1 MFLPTFFQV
10 SNIELLDIDKSTN
23 VPQDSSYLPA
33 STGSEKTL
41 FGEDNRMVRII
52 NLGTLAI
59 VATSLLI
66 LSASAG
72 SQAKTGEVFETANPA
87 EEVNRF
93 DSDMSNAHKNQV
105 NVLAPISFAEAEE
118 YLNDAKEALA
128 EGEEISEI
136 LENVTSGRTQ
146 LQRAEEMAQ
155 VARTTLPSVIK
166 ARDLARTAGATTLG
180 EDYVKAEKQFL
191 KLTRAIEK
199 NNLKYAQNN
208 RDKVGVAFD
217 ELEVRAIKE
226 QTLGEARKLIDQAVE
241 EGAKKL
247 APQSLEIAQRS
258 LKDADAFITEHRYER
273 EKIQQKSSEALFQA
287 ERLLEVTRQ
296 SKKIKEI
303 EPEEISLWVE
313 GILSKTAS
321 ELSAPDMRNESFD
334 TQRENILGSISALQ
348 EDKQFLASQDKAHV
362 KEIESLK
369 QQIVLLEGKTK
380 EEQAAIERLEKEKR
394 FNELFNEVTG
404 YFSAGEAEVYKQ
416 GNRLI
421 IRLRAIQFP
430 VGQSI
435 IMPDNYGLLSKVQ
448 RAIRTFGEPDV
459 VIEGHTDTAESE
471 EISEHLSQERA
482 ESVRKYLV
490 ANQTLPEDKIVA
502 VGYGSKRP
510 LASNET
516 EMGRAINRRIDVVI
530 SPTTQTG

>member
-1 MFLPTFFQV
+1 MLRMR
-10 SNIELLDIDKSTN
+10 DIGI
-23 VPQDSSYLPA
+23 V
-33 STGSEKTL
+33 
-41 FGEDNRMVRII
+41 
-52 NLGTLAI
+52 AI
-59 VATSLLI
+59 VVATLWF

-72 SQAKTGEVFETANPA
+72 SQTKTGEAAEMVNPA

-93 DSDMSNAHKNQV
+93 DSDMSNAQKNQV
-105 NVLAPISFAEAEE
+105 NVLAPISFGKAEE
-118 YLNDAKEALA
+118 YLNDAKEGLVG
-128 EGEEISEI
+128 GEEISEI
-136 LENVTSGRTQ
+136 LEDITSGRTQ

-166 ARDLARTAGATTLG
+166 ARDLARAAGATSLG

-191 KLTRAIEK
+191 KLTKAIEK

-208 RDKVGVAFD
+208 RDKVGAAFD

-226 QTLGEARKLIDQAVE
+226 QKLGEARKLIDQAEE

-287 ERLLEVTRQ
+287 ERLLELTRQ
-296 SKKIKEI
+296 SKKIKEMK
-303 EPEEISLWVE
+303 PEEISLWVE

-321 ELSAPDMRNESFD
+321 TLSAPDMRNESLD

-348 EDKQFLASQDKAHV
+348 EDKQFLASQNRAH
-362 KEIESLK
+362 EEERESLK

-404 YFSAGEAEVYKQ
+404 YFSTGEAEVYKQ

-430 VGQSI
+430 VGQAV

-459 VIEGHTDTAESE
+459 VIEGHTDTTGSDEVN
-471 EISEHLSQERA
+471 EHLSQERA
-482 ESVRKYLV
+482 ESVRQYLM
-490 ANQTLPEDKIVA
+490 AIQTLPEEKMVA

-516 EMGRAINRRIDVVI
+516 EEGRAINRRIDVVI
-530 SPTTQTG
+530 SPTTQAG

>member
-1 MFLPTFFQV
+1 MLKV
-10 SNIELLDIDKSTN
+10 KS
-23 VPQDSSYLPA
+23 V
-33 STGSEKTL
+33 G
-41 FGEDNRMVRII
+41 
-52 NLGTLAI
+52 I
-59 VATSLLI
+59 VAILVATMWF

-72 SQAKTGEVFETANPA
+72 SQAKTGEVAETVNPA

-105 NVLAPISFAEAEE
+105 NVLAPISFGKAEKD
-118 YLNDAKEALA
+118 LNDAKEALA
-128 EGEEISEI
+128 GGDKISEI
-136 LENVTSGRTQ
+136 LEDITSGRTQ
-146 LQRAEEMAQ
+146 LQRAEEMAE

-166 ARDLARTAGATTLG
+166 ARDLARAAGATSLG
-180 EDYVKAEKQFL
+180 KDYVKAEKQFL
-191 KLTRAIEK
+191 KLTKAIEK

-208 RDKVGVAFD
+208 RDKVGAAFD

-226 QTLGEARKLIDQAVE
+226 QKLGEARKLIDQAEE

-247 APQSLEIAQRS
+247 APQSLEVAEQS

-287 ERLLEVTRQ
+287 ERLLELTRQ
-296 SKKIKEI
+296 SKKIKEM
-303 EPEEISLWVE
+303 EPEQISLWVE

-321 ELSAPDMRNESFD
+321 TLSAPDMRNESFD
-334 TQRENILGSISALQ
+334 TQRENILGSISTLQ
-348 EDKQFLASQDKAHV
+348 EDKQFIASQNRAH
-362 KEIESLK
+362 EEERESLK
-369 QQIVLLEGKTK
+369 QQIALLEGKTK
-380 EEQAAIERLEKEKR
+380 EEQAAIERLEREKR
-394 FNELFNEVTG
+394 FNELFNEVKG
-404 YFSAGEAEVYKQ
+404 YFSTGEAEAYKQ

-430 VGQSI
+430 VGQAV
-435 IMPDNYGLLSKVQ
+435 IMPDNYGLLNKVQ

-459 VIEGHTDTAESE
+459 VIEGHTDTTGSDEVN
-471 EISEHLSQERA
+471 EHLSQERA
-482 ESVRKYLV
+482 ESVRNYLV

-516 EMGRAINRRIDVVI
+516 EEGRAINRRIDVVI
-530 SPTTQTG
+530 SPTTQAG

>member
-1 MFLPTFFQV
+1 MLKV
-10 SNIELLDIDKSTN
+10 KRVGIAAIL
-23 VPQDSSYLPA
+23 VA
-33 STGSEKTL
+33 SIW
-41 FGEDNRMVRII
+41 F
-52 NLGTLAI
+52 
-59 VATSLLI
+59 
-66 LSASAG
+66 LSASAS
-72 SQAKTGEVFETANPA
+72 SQAKTREVAETVNPA

-93 DSDMSNAHKNQV
+93 DSEISNAQKNQV
-105 NVLAPISFAEAEE
+105 NVLAPISFGKAEK
-118 YLNDAKEALA
+118 YLNDAKEAWA
-128 EGEEISEI
+128 GGDEISEI
-136 LENVTSGRTQ
+136 LEDITSGRTQ

-166 ARDLARTAGATTLG
+166 ARELARAAGATNLG

-208 RDKVGVAFD
+208 RDKVGAAFD
-217 ELEVRAIKE
+217 QLEVRAIKE
-226 QTLGEARKLIDQAVE
+226 QKLGEARKLIDQAEE

-247 APQSLEIAQRS
+247 APQSLEIAKRS
-258 LKDADAFITEHRYER
+258 LKDAGAFITEHRYER

-321 ELSAPDMRNESFD
+321 TLSAPDMRNESFD
-334 TQRENILGSISALQ
+334 TQRENILGSISALH

-362 KEIESLK
+362 EEIESLK
-369 QQIVLLEGKTK
+369 QQIALLEGKTK

-530 SPTTQTG
+530 SPTPQAG

>member
-1 MFLPTFFQV
+1 MLKVKPV
-10 SNIELLDIDKSTN
+10 GI
-23 VPQDSSYLPA
+23 A
-33 STGSEKTL
+33 
-41 FGEDNRMVRII
+41 
-52 NLGTLAI
+52 AI
-59 VATSLLI
+59 LVATMWF

-72 SQAKTGEVFETANPA
+72 SQAKTGEVAETVNPA

-93 DSDMSNAHKNQV
+93 DSEISNAQKSQV
-105 NVLAPISFAEAEE
+105 NVLAPISFGKAEK
-118 YLNDAKEALA
+118 YLNDAKEAWA
-128 EGEEISEI
+128 GGDEISEI
-136 LENVTSGRTQ
+136 LEDIISGRIQ

-166 ARDLARTAGATTLG
+166 ARELARAAGATSLG

-191 KLTRAIEK
+191 NLTKAIEK
-199 NNLKYAQNN
+199 NDLKYAQNN
-208 RDKVGVAFD
+208 RDKVGAAFD
-217 ELEVRAIKE
+217 QLEVRAIKE
-226 QTLGEARKLIDQAVE
+226 QKLGEARKLIDQAEE

-247 APQSLEIAQRS
+247 APQTLEIAEQK
-258 LKDADAFITEHRYER
+258 LKDADVFISEHRYER

-303 EPEEISLWVE
+303 EPEQISLWVE

-321 ELSAPDMRNESFD
+321 TLSAPDMRNESFD
-334 TQRENILGSISALQ
+334 TQRENVLGSISALQ

-362 KEIESLK
+362 EEIESLK
-369 QQIVLLEGKTK
+369 QQIALLEGKTK

-404 YFSAGEAEVYKQ
+404 YFSTGEAEVYKQ

-448 RAIRTFGEPDV
+448 RAIRTFGEPDI
-459 VIEGHTDTAESE
+459 VIEGHTDTTESE
-471 EISEHLSQERA
+471 EVSEHLSQERA

-516 EMGRAINRRIDVVI
+516 EEGRAINRRIDVVI
-530 SPTTQTG
+530 SPTTQAG

>member
-1 MFLPTFFQV
+1 M
-10 SNIELLDIDKSTN
+10 
-23 VPQDSSYLPA
+23 
-33 STGSEKTL
+33 
-41 FGEDNRMVRII
+41 
-52 NLGTLAI
+52 
-59 VATSLLI
+59 
-66 LSASAG
+66 
-72 SQAKTGEVFETANPA
+72 
-87 EEVNRF
+87 
-93 DSDMSNAHKNQV
+93 
-105 NVLAPISFAEAEE
+105 
-118 YLNDAKEALA
+118 
-128 EGEEISEI
+128 
-136 LENVTSGRTQ
+136 
-146 LQRAEEMAQ
+146 
-155 VARTTLPSVIK
+155 
-166 ARDLARTAGATTLG
+166 
-180 EDYVKAEKQFL
+180 L
-191 KLTRAIEK
+191 K
-199 NNLKYAQNN
+199 
-208 RDKVGVAFD
+208 
-217 ELEVRAIKE
+217 
-226 QTLGEARKLIDQAVE
+226 
-241 EGAKKL
+241 
-247 APQSLEIAQRS
+247 RS
-258 LKDADAFITEHRYER
+258 LKDADAFISEHRYER

-296 SKKIKEI
+296 SKKIKAI
-303 EPEEISLWVE
+303 EPEQISLWVE

-321 ELSAPDMRNESFD
+321 TLSAPDMRNESFD
-334 TQRENILGSISALQ
+334 TQRENVLGSISALQ

-362 KEIESLK
+362 EEIESLK
-369 QQIVLLEGKTK
+369 QQIALLEGKTR

-404 YFSAGEAEVYKQ
+404 HFSAGEAEVYKQ

-448 RAIRTFGEPDV
+448 RAIRTFGEPEV

-471 EISEHLSQERA
+471 EVSEHLSQERA

-530 SPTTQTG
+530 SPTPQAG